1 MEARTIGLVS
11 SGRRRFRKV
20 ILICMV
26 CKWDSESESFGES
39 TIAQNGIDHG
49 SRDGMSVITK
59 LSDGNYAMVI
69 ESTAVGAEL
78 AGNATFVIKMS
89 FSQDG
94 IIWTEPVT
102 VAQPENL
109 GQKATSGENA
119 VCASPYVVT
128 LPDGRLAI
136 SYQTTD
142 RYTGLTPARVSYAV
156 GSQVAISNEAIVYS
170 EDTAPTVSTASFTK
184 ITEGP
189 GELAENAFSKSTGLL
204 CSDGYLLAY
213 YNNGSN
219 TAESAFTFSNV
230 EVAAMKLPEAESS
243 GESLDGYELYNNSSN
258 NRTINNVKLTDGK
271 FTFPE
276 AISTLLR
283 TEPYSANQPAYK
295 TKITGLYDEASY
307 TQVNKDGKALVFDAD
322 NKTVTNQAGEQ
333 SRNWIKGTEY
343 MQGFSAKATIKGAS
357 NGAIQAGFGF
367 HMQQKDFTPE
377 TFAFSTSG
385 YTVMIVRSAT
395 SLSKFTVRVRYISG
409 TTVKAVTSDFSFLS
423 DDTDEKITLSVWA
436 DNCNF
441 YVVAAT
447 EDGSKTTGTLTYP
460 LNNGTIYYPSGGFML
475 TANGTAVFSNF
486 ELSRST
492 YLKRAQNLEASADI
506 ELAATNQNQA
516 GFVLRVQDTDIAKK
530 GSTSYTVSGYA
541 VRIVNDYTADTKDNL
556 KLILS
561 RLGTNSD
568 GIECTKLG
576 DMYSVDVTEAI
587 CGTDTPSTQTVN
599 MKATVIG
606 STLTVVLT
614 NKADASLTETYTF
627 DLKKSAG
634 GYDNY
639 YSYGGFGL
647 FKNTSKGSI
656 SNVSF
661 KVLSSEE
668 NINKLNP
675 ESYTVYQQGTG
686 GRFDTDRFVS
696 DNASGKKII
705 LNSATVTDFTA
716 DAVFKISTDGQL
728 KAGIIFRAQSIGN
741 SQDDMEGYSCCVYKT
756 DNKTGN
762 YGRIVLLVYKWAR
775 QADGTLSY
783 LGTVGSKPNLTA
795 LNSVY
800 PLAESNILGA
810 AGAHIRLKLKVE
822 GTKAKAEFE
831 VLDDNNAAAV
841 SSGETVFDL
850 TKTPTGVS
858 GSKTFND
865 DAYNTV
871 FNAGAIGLSI
881 SSKGE
886 ICDFNI
892 DAADNVAYRDI
903 AEYDFYSN
911 SVQNDYDAFT
921 RDNTNKK
928 FYAITNGMR
937 QAVLTGSDLSSF
949 RASGTFKSNS
959 AGADYNMGFDFM
971 INEETHSGYASDGA
985 KASQKGFDGYRILFL
1000 RSTTA
1005 DTPQKAYLYLFRMT
1019 STINEDGTYSY
1030 SRTQLAVKYLTEFF
1044 DLDKYGEVEVK
1055 LTVSLGADGKL
1066 TATAVRVDAPEK
1078 QITLTY
1084 DGATEFSGKSGAVGW
1099 YIRNKGS
1106 VTEPV
1111 IEYDIEDA
1119 LVVHGECENGFVY
1132 TALNSGAANIGDT
1145 VKLVAVPAN
1154 EGEIVGEA
1162 YYYIGDKKYDIPYS
1176 REGYIFSKQFGKS
1189 VIYASFGRFAP
1200 GDLDKNGTVNAA
1212 DMVCLRQDLLDI
1224 KPYDPAV
1231 ANCNGDESVDIRDL
1245 VNLKKALANPS

>member
-1 MEARTIGLVS
+1 MKKSIALIISIALLFSIFIFPNSISAVTIPPTDENGFDYTWSFTKEVSKSGRYFRAKRLNNGDVVGVYYKSGDGIYFVRSTDGGISFGEPVLVQENTTHEEYGRLETQNPNIIELKDGRLMVFYRYNTYTSKNSDGTYKYNFNTYYSSISYRISSNGGETWGDSNLVAKETSRTIEEIASATSDYGYWEPDPYYVGDDLLLYYADTS
-11 SGRRRFRKV
+11 TPNNLSYQH
-20 ILICMV
+20 IMV
-26 CKWDSESESFGES
+26 CKWGSETETFGES
-39 TIAQNGIDHG
+39 SVAQDGTAHG
-49 SRDGMSVITK
+49 SRDGMSVVTK

-69 ESTAVGAEL
+69 ESTAVGEEL

-94 IIWTEPVT
+94 INWTEPVT

-109 GQKATSGENA
+109 GQKATSGEKA

-142 RYTGLTPARVSYAV
+142 RYIGLTPARVSYAV

-184 ITEGP
+184 LTEGP
-189 GELAENAFSKSTGLL
+189 GELAENAFSKSAGLL

-258 NRTINNVKLTDGK
+258 NYTIKNVKLTDGE
-271 FTFPE
+271 FTFPSSV
-276 AISTLLR
+276 STLLR

-295 TKITGLYDEASY
+295 TKITGLYDEVSY
-307 TQVNKDGKALVFDAD
+307 TQVNKNGKALVFDTD

-343 MQGFSAKATIKGAS
+343 MQGFSAKVTIKGAS

-409 TTVKAVTSDFSFLS
+409 TTVKPVTSDFSFLS
-423 DDTDEKITLSVWA
+423 GNTDEKITLSVWA
-436 DNCNF
+436 DNRNF

-475 TANGTAVFSNF
+475 TANGTAEFSNF
-486 ELSRST
+486 ELSKST

-506 ELAATNQNQA
+506 ELATKTKSSNQA

-541 VRIVNDYTADTKDNL
+541 VRIVNEYVADTTDSL

-561 RLGTNSD
+561 RLGTKSN
-568 GIECTKLG
+568 GTECTLLG
-576 DMYSVDVTEAI
+576 VMDSIDVQSEI
-587 CGTDTPSTQTVN
+587 CGTAAPSTQTVN
-599 MKATVIG
+599 MKATVLG

-614 NKADASLTETYTF
+614 NKEDASLTGTYTF
-627 DLKKSAG
+627 DLTKSAG
-634 GYDNY
+634 GYDDY

-647 FKNTSKGSI
+647 FKNTSQGSI

-686 GRFDTDRFVS
+686 GHFDTDRFVA
-696 DNASGKKII
+696 DDANGKKII

-716 DAVFKISTDGQL
+716 DAVFKISADGQL
-728 KAGIIFRAQSIGN
+728 KAGIVFRAQSLGN

-810 AGAHIRLKLKVE
+810 AGAHIRLKLTVE

-831 VLDDNNAAAV
+831 VLDDNNAVAA
-841 SSGETVFDL
+841 SSGETEFDL
-850 TKTPTGVS
+850 TKKPTGVS
-858 GSKTFND
+858 GGKTFND

-892 DAADNVAYRDI
+892 TDAADN
-903 AEYDFYSN
+903 
-911 SVQNDYDAFT
+911 
-921 RDNTNKK
+921 
-928 FYAITNGMR
+928 
-937 QAVLTGSDLSSF
+937 
-949 RASGTFKSNS
+949 
-959 AGADYNMGFDFM
+959 
-971 INEETHSGYASDGA
+971 
-985 KASQKGFDGYRILFL
+985 
-1000 RSTTA
+1000 
-1005 DTPQKAYLYLFRMT
+1005 
-1019 STINEDGTYSY
+1019 
-1030 SRTQLAVKYLTEFF
+1030 
-1044 DLDKYGEVEVK
+1044 
-1055 LTVSLGADGKL
+1055 
-1066 TATAVRVDAPEK
+1066 
-1078 QITLTY
+1078 
-1084 DGATEFSGKSGAVGW
+1084 
-1099 YIRNKGS
+1099 
-1106 VTEPV
+1106 
-1111 IEYDIEDA
+1111 IEDA

-1132 TALNSGAANIGDT
+1132 AALNSGAANVGDT

-1154 EGEIVGEA
+1154 EGEIVDEA
-1162 YYYIGDKKYDIPYS
+1162 YYCIGDKKYDIPYS
-1176 REGYIFSKQFGKS
+1176 REGYIFSKQFGKT
-1189 VIYASFGRFAP
+1189 VIYASFGTFDP

-1245 VNLKKALANPS
+1245 INLKKALANAS

>member
-1 MEARTIGLVS
+1 MKKSIALVISIALLFSIFIFPNSISAVTIPPTDENGFDYTWSFTKEVSKSGRYFRAKQLNNGDVVGVYYKSGDGIYFVRSTDGGISFGEPVLVQENTTHEEYGRLETQNPNIIELKDGRLMVFYRYNTYTSKNSDGTYKYNFNTYYSSISYRISSDGGKTWGESNLVAKKTSRTIEEIASATSDYGYWEPDPYYVGNDLLLYYADTS
-11 SGRRRFRKV
+11 TPNNLSYQH
-20 ILICMV
+20 IMV
-26 CKWDSESESFGES
+26 CKWNSETETFGES
-39 TIAQNGIDHG
+39 SVAQDGTAHG
-49 SRDGMSVITK
+49 SRDGMSVVTK

-78 AGNATFVIKMS
+78 AGKATFVIKMS

-94 IIWTEPVT
+94 INWTEPVT

-170 EDTAPTVSTASFTK
+170 VDTAPTVSTASFTK
-184 ITEGP
+184 LKEGP
-189 GELAENAFSKSTGLL
+189 GELAENAFSKSAGLL

-243 GESLDGYELYNNSSN
+243 DQSLDGYELYNNSSSN
-258 NRTINNVKLTDGK
+258 KTINDVKLDNGE
-271 FTFPE
+271 FTFPQS
-276 AISTLLR
+276 ISTLLR
-283 TEPYSANQPAYK
+283 TEPYFANRPAYK
-295 TKITGLYDEASY
+295 TEITGLYNEASY
-307 TQVNKDGKALVFDAD
+307 TQVNKNGKALAFDAD
-322 NKTVTNQAGEQ
+322 NKTVTNQVGEQ

-436 DNCNF
+436 DNRNF

-460 LNNGTIYYPSGGFML
+460 LNNGTVYYPSGGFML
-475 TANGTAVFSNF
+475 TANGTAEFSNF
-486 ELSRST
+486 ELSKST
-492 YLKRAQNLEASADI
+492 NLKRAQNLEASADI
-506 ELAATNQNQA
+506 KLAAQNLNQA
-516 GFVLRVQDTDIAKK
+516 GFVLRVQDTDIANK

-541 VRIVNDYTADTKDNL
+541 VRLSNTYSTTTSTDEL
-556 KLILS
+556 HLILS
-561 RLGTNSD
+561 KSGTKSD
-568 GIECTKLG
+568 GTECAKLG
-576 DMYSVDVTEAI
+576 DIIDENVTKAI
-587 CGTDTPSTQTVN
+587 CGEKAPSTQTVN
-599 MKATVIG
+599 MKATIIG

-614 NKADASLTETYTF
+614 NKEDASLTGTYTI
-627 DLKKSAG
+627 DLKTTVG
-634 GYDNY
+634 GNNNY

-647 FKNTSKGSI
+647 FKNTGKGSI

-661 KVLSSEE
+661 KVLPS
-668 NINKLNP
+668 NVNNLNP

-696 DNASGKKII
+696 DDASGKKII
-705 LNSATVTDFTA
+705 LNSTTVTDFTA
-716 DAVFKISTDGQL
+716 DAVFKISADGQL
-728 KAGIIFRAQSIGN
+728 KAGIVFRAQSLGN
-741 SQDDMEGYSCCVYKT
+741 AQDDMEGYFCCVYKT
-756 DNKTGN
+756 ENKTGN

-783 LGTVGSKPNLTA
+783 FGTVGSKANLTA

-810 AGAHIRLKLKVE
+810 AGAHIRLKLTVE

-831 VLDDNNAAAV
+831 VLDDNNAVAA

-850 TKTPTGVS
+850 TKKPTGVS

-892 DAADNVAYRDI
+892 TDAADN
-903 AEYDFYSN
+903 
-911 SVQNDYDAFT
+911 
-921 RDNTNKK
+921 
-928 FYAITNGMR
+928 
-937 QAVLTGSDLSSF
+937 
-949 RASGTFKSNS
+949 
-959 AGADYNMGFDFM
+959 
-971 INEETHSGYASDGA
+971 
-985 KASQKGFDGYRILFL
+985 
-1000 RSTTA
+1000 
-1005 DTPQKAYLYLFRMT
+1005 
-1019 STINEDGTYSY
+1019 
-1030 SRTQLAVKYLTEFF
+1030 
-1044 DLDKYGEVEVK
+1044 
-1055 LTVSLGADGKL
+1055 
-1066 TATAVRVDAPEK
+1066 
-1078 QITLTY
+1078 
-1084 DGATEFSGKSGAVGW
+1084 
-1099 YIRNKGS
+1099 
-1106 VTEPV
+1106 
-1111 IEYDIEDA
+1111 IEDA
-1119 LVVHGECENGFVY
+1119 LVVQGECKNGFVY

-1162 YYYIGDKKYDIPYS
+1162 YYCIGDKKYDIPYS
-1176 REGYIFSKQFGKS
+1176 REGYIFSKQSGKT
-1189 VIYASFGRFAP
+1189 VIYASFGSFSP

-1212 DMVCLRQDLLDI
+1212 DMVCLRQNLLDV

-1245 VNLKKALANPS
+1245 VNLKKALDNVS

>member
-1 MEARTIGLVS
+1 MKKSIALIISIALLFSIFIFPNSISAVTIPQTGENGFDYTWSFTKEVSDTGRYFRAKRLNNGDVVGVYYKSGDGIYFVRSTDGGISFGNPVLIQENTTHEEYGRLETQNPNIIELEDGRLMAFYRYNTYTSKNSDGIYKYNFNTYYSSISYRISSDGGLTWGDSNLVAKETSRTIEEIASATSDYGYWEPDPYYVGNDLLLYYADTS
-11 SGRRRFRKV
+11 TPNNLSYQH
-20 ILICMV
+20 IMV
-26 CKWDSESESFGES
+26 CKWDSETETFGES
-39 TIAQNGIDHG
+39 SVAQDGTAHG
-49 SRDGMSVITK
+49 SRDGMSVVTK

-94 IIWTEPVT
+94 INWTEPVT

-184 ITEGP
+184 LTEGP
-189 GELAENAFSKSTGLL
+189 GELAENAFSKSAGLL

-219 TAESAFTFSNV
+219 TAESKFTFSNV

-243 GESLDGYELYNNSSN
+243 DQSLDGYELYNNSSSN
-258 NRTINNVKLTDGK
+258 KTINDVKLNNGER
-271 FTFPE
+271 TFPQS
-276 AISTLLR
+276 ISTLLR

-295 TKITGLYDEASY
+295 TEITGLYNEASY
-307 TQVNKDGKALVFDAD
+307 TQVNKNGKALAFDAD
-322 NKTVTNQAGEQ
+322 DKTVTNQAGEQ

-385 YTVMIVRSAT
+385 YTVMIVRSAD

-409 TTVKAVTSDFSFLS
+409 TSVKNYVNSDFNFLS
-423 DDTDEKITLSVWA
+423 GDINEKITLSVWA
-436 DNCNF
+436 DNRNF

-460 LNNGTIYYPSGGFML
+460 LNNGTVYYPSGGFML

-486 ELSRST
+486 ELSKST

-506 ELAATNQNQA
+506 KLAATNQNQA
-516 GFVLRVQDTDIAKK
+516 GFVLRVQDTDTSEK

-541 VRIVNDYTADTKDNL
+541 VRVVNEYKANTTDKL
-556 KLILS
+556 KLVLS

-576 DMYSVDVTEAI
+576 DMYSVDVTKAI
-587 CGTDTPSTQTVN
+587 CDTAAPSTQTVN

-614 NKADASLTETYTF
+614 NKADASLTKTYTF
-627 DLKKSAG
+627 DLTRSAG
-634 GYDNY
+634 GYNNY

-647 FKNTSKGSI
+647 FKNTSQGSI

-686 GRFDTDRFVS
+686 GRFDTDRFVA
-696 DNASGKKII
+696 DDASGKKII

-716 DAVFKISTDGQL
+716 DAVFKISADGQL
-728 KAGIIFRAQSIGN
+728 KAGIVFRAQSLGN

-783 LGTVGSKPNLTA
+783 FGTVGSKPNLTA

-810 AGAHIRLKLKVE
+810 AGAHIRLKLTVE

-831 VLDDNNAAAV
+831 VLDDNNAVAA

-850 TKTPTGVS
+850 TKKPTGVS

-892 DAADNVAYRDI
+892 TDAADN
-903 AEYDFYSN
+903 
-911 SVQNDYDAFT
+911 
-921 RDNTNKK
+921 
-928 FYAITNGMR
+928 
-937 QAVLTGSDLSSF
+937 
-949 RASGTFKSNS
+949 
-959 AGADYNMGFDFM
+959 
-971 INEETHSGYASDGA
+971 
-985 KASQKGFDGYRILFL
+985 
-1000 RSTTA
+1000 
-1005 DTPQKAYLYLFRMT
+1005 
-1019 STINEDGTYSY
+1019 
-1030 SRTQLAVKYLTEFF
+1030 
-1044 DLDKYGEVEVK
+1044 
-1055 LTVSLGADGKL
+1055 
-1066 TATAVRVDAPEK
+1066 
-1078 QITLTY
+1078 
-1084 DGATEFSGKSGAVGW
+1084 
-1099 YIRNKGS
+1099 
-1106 VTEPV
+1106 
-1111 IEYDIEDA
+1111 IEDA
-1119 LVVHGECENGFVY
+1119 LVVQGECENGFVY
-1132 TALNSGAANIGDT
+1132 AALNSGAANIGDT

-1154 EGEIVGEA
+1154 EGEIVAEA
-1162 YYYIGDKKYDIPYS
+1162 YYCIGDKKYDIPYS
-1176 REGYIFSKQFGKS
+1176 REGYIFSKQFGKT

-1231 ANCNGDESVDIRDL
+1231 ANCNGDENVDIRDL
-1245 VNLKKALANPS
+1245 VSLKKALANAS

>member
-1 MEARTIGLVS
+1 MKKSIALIISIALLFSIFIFPNSISAVTIPQTGENGFDYTWSFTKEVSDTGRYFRAKRLNNGDVVGVYYKSGDGIYFVRSTDGGISFGKPVLIQENTTHEEYGRLETQNPNIIELKDGRLMVFYRYNTYTSKKSDGTYKYSFNTYYSSISYRISSNGGETWGENNLVAKATTRTSEEIASATSDYGYWEPDPYYVGNDLLLYYADTS
-11 SGRRRFRKV
+11 TPNDLSYQH
-20 ILICMV
+20 IMV
-26 CKWDSESESFGES
+26 CKWDSETETFGES
-39 TIAQNGIDHG
+39 SVAQNGINHK
-49 SRDGMSVITK
+49 SRDGMSVVTK

-89 FSQDG
+89 FSKDG
-94 IIWTEPVT
+94 INWTEPVT

-109 GQKATSGENA
+109 GQKATSGEKA

-184 ITEGP
+184 LTEGP
-189 GELAENAFSKSTGLL
+189 GELAENAFSKSAGLL

-243 GESLDGYELYNNSSN
+243 AESLDGYELYNNSSKN
-258 NRTINNVKLTDGK
+258 NYTIKNVKLTDGE
-271 FTFPE
+271 FTFPS

-283 TEPYSANQPAYK
+283 TEPYSANQPSYK
-295 TKITGLYDEASY
+295 TEITGLYDKASY
-307 TQVNKDGKALVFDAD
+307 TEVNKNGKALLFDAK
-322 NKTVTNQAGEQ
+322 NKTVTNKAGEQ

-357 NGAIQAGFGF
+357 NGTIQAGFGF
-367 HMQQKDFTPE
+367 HMQQKDFSPE

-385 YTVMIVRSAT
+385 YTVMILRNPN

-409 TTVKAVTSDFSFLS
+409 TTVKEAVTSDFSFLS
-423 DDTDEKITLSVWA
+423 GNADEKITLSVWA
-436 DNCNF
+436 DNRNF

-460 LNNGTIYYPSGGFML
+460 LNNGTVYYPSGGFML
-475 TANGTAVFSNF
+475 TANNTAVFSNF
-486 ELSRST
+486 ELSKST

-506 ELAATNQNQA
+506 KLAATSQNQA
-516 GFVLRVQDTDIAKK
+516 GFVLRVQDTDISKK
-530 GSTSYTVSGYA
+530 GNASYTVSGYA
-541 VRIVNDYTADTKDNL
+541 VRIVNDYTADTADTKDNL

-561 RLGTNSD
+561 RMGTKSD
-568 GIECTKLG
+568 GTKCTKLG

-587 CGTDTPSTQTVN
+587 CGTAAPSTQTVN

-614 NKADASLTETYTF
+614 NKADASLTKTYTF
-627 DLKKSAG
+627 DLTNSAG
-634 GYDNY
+634 GYNNY

-647 FKNTSKGSI
+647 FKNTSQGSI

-696 DNASGKKII
+696 DDASGKKII
-705 LNSATVTDFTA
+705 LNSTTVTDFTA

-728 KAGIIFRAQSIGN
+728 KAGIVFRAQSLGN

-783 LGTVGSKPNLTA
+783 FGTVGSKPNLTA

-810 AGAHIRLKLKVE
+810 AGAHIRLKLTVE

-831 VLDDNNAAAV
+831 VLDDNNAAAA
-841 SSGETVFDL
+841 SSGKTVFDL
-850 TKTPTGVS
+850 TKKPTGVS

-892 DAADNVAYRDI
+892 TDAADN
-903 AEYDFYSN
+903 
-911 SVQNDYDAFT
+911 
-921 RDNTNKK
+921 
-928 FYAITNGMR
+928 
-937 QAVLTGSDLSSF
+937 
-949 RASGTFKSNS
+949 
-959 AGADYNMGFDFM
+959 
-971 INEETHSGYASDGA
+971 
-985 KASQKGFDGYRILFL
+985 
-1000 RSTTA
+1000 
-1005 DTPQKAYLYLFRMT
+1005 
-1019 STINEDGTYSY
+1019 
-1030 SRTQLAVKYLTEFF
+1030 
-1044 DLDKYGEVEVK
+1044 
-1055 LTVSLGADGKL
+1055 
-1066 TATAVRVDAPEK
+1066 
-1078 QITLTY
+1078 
-1084 DGATEFSGKSGAVGW
+1084 
-1099 YIRNKGS
+1099 
-1106 VTEPV
+1106 
-1111 IEYDIEDA
+1111 IEDA
-1119 LVVHGECENGFVY
+1119 LVVQGECENGFVY
-1132 TALNSGAANIGDT
+1132 AALNSGAANIGDT

-1162 YYYIGDKKYDIPYS
+1162 YYCIGDKKYDIPYS
-1176 REGYIFSKQFGKS
+1176 REGYIFSKQFGKT
-1189 VIYASFGRFAP
+1189 VIYASFGTFDP

-1231 ANCNGDESVDIRDL
+1231 ANSNGDDSVDIRDL
-1245 VNLKKALANPS
+1245 VSLKKALANAS